1 MALIALMQREFVQKR
16 KLLPAEEF
24 LHGVGLGQILGS
36 FAVNAAFFIG
46 YRLFGAA
53 GGMLSVGVFLMPSLA
68 LVIALSHFYFQYHS
82 ISALQGAVAGLGP
95 VVIALIVDAAWSLGR
110 QVLRSRAAVCIAGA
124 ALAAGA
130 LKTNAL
136 WVIVAAGVVG
146 LLLPHARR
154 PGPRAPPGPYPGPAA
169 ARPQP
174 PPPVHTPARL
184 SWLPY
189 RRRSGLC
196 PCMVRSRRPSSRW
209 VWFSSEAASPWC
221 PCCIIDW

>member
-1 MALIALMQREFVQKR
+1 MSRPISVPPATPDSERISLVRLLALFFKIGSIGFGGGMAVIALMQREFVQKR

-46 YRLFGAA
+46 YRLFGVA

-154 PGPRAPPGPYPGPAA
+154 PGPSAPAGPSTGPPAMIA
-169 ARPQP
+169 I
-174 PPPVHTPARL
+174 PVAVGPL
-184 SWLPY
+184 SL
-189 RRRSGLC
+189 
-196 PCMVRSRRPSSRW
+196 
-209 VWFSSEAASPWC
+209 
-221 PCCIIDW
+221 